1 MGHLHRGSD
10 PQQTPLM
17 DPPECQCLAT
27 RDSCLSE
34 DSADVVDREFAV
46 PAVSLNGYGPR
57 ITRARPDTVA
67 ALRAG
72 ITVTMLREEVLNLPR

>member
-1 MGHLHRGSD
+1 MAHLHRGSD

-27 RDSCLSE
+27 RDACLSE
-34 DSADVVDREFAV
+34 DSAHVVEREFAIS
-46 PAVSLNGYGPR
+46 ALSLNGYGSR
-57 ITRARPDTVA
+57 ITGARPDTVA

-72 ITVTMLREEVLNLPR
+72 MTVTILREKLLNLPR